1 MTLQAGKN
9 MSITAV
15 SDDCTLKA
23 GTKMNI
29 RADQS
34 IDMHSESANM
44 IITTAT
50 TIDYTAGG
58 AINGT
63 AGGDMTLVGGPN
75 INLN

>member
-1 MTLQAGKN
+1 
-9 MSITAV
+9 
-15 SDDCTLKA
+15 
-23 GTKMNI
+23 MNI